1 MMNVTTR
8 LAVRIR
14 FLPDYPF
21 NWSDSSPQKSRQS
34 LTVEDYLPSA
44 NESLQLE
51 ERATRYMMGFLVE
64 TFACLEDLQPFVP
77 AMEPLHQPQ
86 KSEVVPMKLLFRDE
100 KYKSEMIQ
108 ILSQLIRDANLSEDP
123 QVLTKL
129 PLNS

>member
-21 NWSDSSPQKSRQS
+21 NWSDTSPQKSRQS

-44 NESLQLE
+44 SESQQLE
-51 ERATRYMMGFLVE
+51 ERATRYMMGFLHMPSRS
-64 TFACLEDLQPFVP
+64 LSINFVP

-86 KSEVVPMKLLFRDE
+86 KSKVVPMKLLFKD
-100 KYKSEMIQ
+100 KSETIQ
-108 ILSQLIRDANLSEDP
+108 ILSQL
-123 QVLTKL
+123 V
-129 PLNS
+129 